1 MVSKQR
7 SAKTSSGDADKRA
20 IKISPGEG
28 EMKIIELLAKFW
40 GVSVAAIVLEA
51 VRRSLDEFVQ
61 EYERG
66 SRVLNIDA
74 KAKSMRLEDLVL
86 RLAAG
91 ETVTDDE
98 ISEVSGTMSTTTC
111 GKEEI
116 VEMLMKIRDLA
127 KRRKGNGSPAS
138 V

>member
-127 KRRKGNGSPAS
+127 KRRNGNGSPAS